1 MSVISYQFIQV
12 DVNMTFLGQ
21 NVINSFYYAPDFD
34 TPLPSDSAGAQNAL
48 ESIIDSFIGDA
59 VFNRPALEPWY
70 ELLPTNCTIVSVDG
84 KLKYNN
90 AFDIVVY
97 SSAVGS
103 PGSRSIGSEF
113 MPPNITASFYAP
125 SRRYRQRG
133 AKVGL
138 SGMYES
144 DQQNGLLLSG
154 VGTFKA
160 AAITVMN
167 AMYAE
172 DGLWLSAG
180 GTTTNLRPVVI
191 PRIQTGTP
199 PNRIYRMPYL
209 GGDIPD
215 ATEITPWQS
224 PVNVGSQ
231 NTRKLPVR

>member
-1 MSVISYQFIQV
+1 MSVISYQFVQV
-12 DVNMTFLGQ
+12 DINMTFLGQ

-34 TPLPSDSAGAQNAL
+34 TPLPDDSAGAQNAL
-48 ESIIDSFIGDA
+48 QSIIDSIVDDVSFT
-59 VFNRPALEPWY
+59 RPTLEPWY
-70 ELLPTNCTIVSVDG
+70 DLMPTNCTFVSVDG

-97 SSAVGS
+97 SRASGAAG
-103 PGSRSIGSEF
+103 GRSIGSEF

-154 VGTFKA
+154 AGTFKA
-160 AAITVMN
+160 LALPVMT
-167 AMYAE
+167 AMYA
-172 DGLWLSAG
+172 DTGLWISAG
-180 GTTTNLRPVVI
+180 STTSNLRPVVI

-199 PNRIYRMPYL
+199 PNRVYRMPYL

-215 ATEITPWQS
+215 ATEITPWQA